1 MEAIDSMSSNS
12 RSEVHT
18 LANGLRVVLVP
29 CEADSVAVG
38 VFIASGSRHEPP
50 RFAGIS
56 HLIEHMLFKG
66 TPTRQAIDISREI
79 EGRGG
84 RFNAMTSEE
93 STIYYAHMP
102 DDCLSDAI
110 DVLSD
115 MYLRATVS
123 DDEFDRE
130 KRVVIEEI
138 RMYAD
143 EPDSVAMENLQRALF
158 KGSTLGEPIA
168 GTPESLAPLRAA
180 DLRRY
185 IHSHYRADNTIIGVA
200 GSFDSGEAL
209 ALVERAFRP
218 LKRAKS
224 QAAAALPRLPR
235 HTPSLVSVEK
245 DVQQTQ
251 LALGF
256 RTFGISDPRRYAM
269 TVVDAVLGRGM
280 SSRLF
285 QEVRE
290 KRGFSYDIAS
300 RVTFFEDAGM
310 FTVSAGLDPA
320 KAERVVATIDKE
332 LVRICERRVSPAEL
346 RRTKDF
352 LIGNFKLSHESVM
365 GKLLFYGSMMLSF
378 GRDSSPAEQIAGIRA
393 VTAEDVQAVA
403 RAVLSPKGRSVSWVV
418 PRGVQTGKGTRP

>member
-66 TPTRQAIDISREI
+66 TPTRRSIDISREI

-84 RFNAMTSEE
+84 RFNAMTGEE
-93 STIYYAHMP
+93 TTIYYAHMP
-102 DDCLSDAI
+102 DDYLADAV

-115 MYLRATVS
+115 MYLHATVP
-123 DDEFDRE
+123 DDE
-130 KRVVIEEI
+130 
-138 RMYAD
+138 
-143 EPDSVAMENLQRALF
+143 
-158 KGSTLGEPIA
+158 
-168 GTPESLAPLRAA
+168 
-180 DLRRY
+180 
-185 IHSHYRADNTIIGVA
+185 
-200 GSFDSGEAL
+200 FDSGEAL

-403 RAVLSPKGRSVSWVV
+403 RTVLSPKGRSVSWVV